1 VITESILAFNQVR
14 KVYHRKNAEV
24 TALKD
29 LSFSLPP
36 DSSTLVT
43 GPSGSGKT
51 SLIYLAGLIK
61 TPSSGKICIK
71 GVPTSDL
78 DDSERSLMIR
88 NEIGFIFRRA
98 NLLPYLN
105 ILENVMLPMSSPDE
119 GKAGKLLEKAHVDNW
134 DRFPRDMSPEE
145 VQKVTL
151 ARSLVNDP
159 AIVLADEPT
168 AELDRE
174 ATANFLELLGK
185 IDATLLL
192 TSSQS
197 SLHNFFDKSYMLEYG
212 VLRSYP

>member
-1 VITESILAFNQVR
+1 MITESILAFNQVS
-14 KVYHRKNAEV
+14 KVYTRKNTEV

-43 GPSGSGKT
+43 GPSGAGKT

-61 TPSSGKICIK
+61 TPSSGEICIK
-71 GVPTSDL
+71 GVPTTGL
-78 DDSERSLMIR
+78 RDSERSMMIK

-98 NLLPYLN
+98 NLLPYLT

-119 GKAGKLLEKAHVDNW
+119 ETAGKLLEKVQVDNW
-134 DRFPRDMSPEE
+134 ERFPSDLSPEE
-145 VQKVTL
+145 AQKVAL

-168 AELDRE
+168 AELDQK
-174 ATANFLELLGK
+174 ATENFLEVLTK

-197 SLHNFFDKSYMLEYG
+197 SLYNFFDKSYVLEYG
-212 VLRSYP
+212 VLRSCP

>member
-1 VITESILAFNQVR
+1 MITESILAFNQVS

-43 GPSGSGKT
+43 GPSGAGKT

-61 TPSSGKICIK
+61 TPSSGEICIK

-119 GKAGKLLEKAHVDNW
+119 GKAEKLLEKAQVDNW
-134 DRFPRDMSPEE
+134 DGLPGDLSPEE
-145 VQKVTL
+145 AQKVTL

-168 AELDRE
+168 AELDQE

-197 SLHNFFDKSYMLEYG
+197 LLHNFFDKSYVLQYG

>member
-1 VITESILAFNQVR
+1 ML
-14 KVYHRKNAEV
+14 
-24 TALKD
+24 
-29 LSFSLPP
+29 
-36 DSSTLVT
+36 
-43 GPSGSGKT
+43 
-51 SLIYLAGLIK
+51 
-61 TPSSGKICIK
+61 
-71 GVPTSDL
+71 
-78 DDSERSLMIR
+78 
-88 NEIGFIFRRA
+88 FR
-98 NLLPYLN
+98 
-105 ILENVMLPMSSPDE
+105 SPDE

>member
-1 VITESILAFNQVR
+1 VITESILAFNQVS
-14 KVYHRKNAEV
+14 KVYTRKNAEV

-43 GPSGSGKT
+43 GPSGAGKT

-61 TPSSGKICIK
+61 TPSSGEICVK
-71 GVPTSDL
+71 GVQTTEL
-78 DDSERSLMIR
+78 DEGERSLMIR
-88 NEIGFIFRRA
+88 NEIGFIFRRS

-105 ILENVMLPMSSPDE
+105 LLENVMLPLSSPD
-119 GKAGKLLEKAHVDNW
+119 GRKAEKLLEKVQVDNW
-134 DRFPRDMSPEE
+134 DRFPRDLSPEE
-145 VQKVTL
+145 AQKVTL

-174 ATANFLELLGK
+174 ATENFLELLGK

-197 SLHNFFDKSYMLEYG
+197 SLHNFFDKSYVLQYG

>member
-1 VITESILAFNQVR
+1 MITESILAFNQVS
-14 KVYHRKNAEV
+14 KVYTRKKSKV

-43 GPSGSGKT
+43 GPSGAGKT

-71 GVPTSDL
+71 GVPTTDL

-105 ILENVMLPMSSPDE
+105 ILENVMLPMSSPNE
-119 GKAGKLLEKAHVDNW
+119 RKAGKLLEKAQVDNW
-134 DRFPRDMSPEE
+134 DRFPSDISLEE
-145 VQKVTL
+145 SQKVTL

-185 IDATLLL
+185 INATLLL

-212 VLRSYP
+212 VLQSYP

>member
-1 VITESILAFNQVR
+1 VITESILTFKNVS
-14 KVYHRKNAEV
+14 KVYHHKNTEV
-24 TALKD
+24 VALKD
-29 LSFSLPP
+29 LSFPLFPGSF
-36 DSSTLVT
+36 TMVT
-43 GPSGSGKT
+43 GPSGAGKT

-61 TPSSGKICIK
+61 TPSSGDIYIK
-71 GVPTSDL
+71 GVSTTNL
-78 DDSERSLMIR
+78 DEVKRSLMIR
-88 NEIGFIFRRA
+88 DEIGFIFRRA

-119 GKAGKLLEKAHVDNW
+119 GKAGKLLEKAHVDKW